1 MTGTERKDENH
12 RGIVSFSGR
21 TCPQVSN
28 EIVMQPLTG
37 FDSLGHFNDS
47 MVYDHEVN

>member
-21 TCPQVSN
+21 TCSQVSN
-28 EIVMQPLTG
+28 EIVMQPLTEID
-37 FDSLGHFNDS
+37 FLAISMTLMND
-47 MVYDHEVN
+47 YEVN